1 MKITVNDYN
10 GVHSI
15 QLPLENIPYLGV
27 YDSAGK
33 EIMKYYDQTGKKEWL
48 VDPVKIINELHKTI
62 EE

>member
-10 GVHSI
+10 GTHSI
-15 QLPLENIPYLGV
+15 QLPLENIHYLGV

-48 VDPVKIINELHKTI
+48 VALLRL
-62 EE
+62 